1 MTDLS
6 ARLER
11 LTPAQRALLDRR
23 LADRQRATS
32 VGAIPR
38 RARRDRA
45 RLTDAQERI
54 WLHRQRQP
62 DDPAHNVPSA
72 WRLRGRLDL
81 DALTRAVHAVMARHE
96 VLRSTFELDG
106 DQPVQVIHPHLP
118 FAVRTIDLSDLP
130 PERREEQMWQE
141 ARAEGNRPFYLHSGP
156 LLRMLAIRLADDEHV
171 LVRIFDHMI
180 WDRASMGIFGQEVAG
195 FYRAYVEGG
204 TYDPPPLPIQ
214 YGDYAEWQ
222 PEWIEREVRVRHL
235 PYWRRQLAGTPPARE
250 LPTDH
255 PERRGATN
263 RSGQHYF
270 RLSPELTGALRR
282 FAHEERTTLNVVL
295 LAVWKFLLHRLTG
308 AEDVVV
314 GTNSSTRRRAE
325 TEPLMGLFLTMLPLR
340 TTVRSELTFREL
352 VAATRRTM
360 TGALDHHDIPIGVIL
375 DELNIGRG
383 VGLGALYRAAFIMV
397 DFRHEAPLSM
407 AGLDLEPLMLEKQ
420 TVTIDLSIGYF
431 DEAGEDSVYG
441 MIEYNADLFTVATID
456 RMWQQLDL
464 LLHGAVATPDR
475 PMAELPTPTGDGAE
489 R

>member
-23 LADRQRATS
+23 LADRQAMVG

-38 RARRDRA
+38 RERRDRA
-45 RLTDAQERI
+45 RLTDAQERV
-54 WLHRQRQP
+54 WLHRQRLP

-72 WRLRGRLDL
+72 WRLHGRLDL

-96 VLRSTFELDG
+96 VLRSTYELDG
-106 DQPVQVIHPHLP
+106 DQPVQVVHPHLP
-118 FAVRTIDLSDLP
+118 FAIPTVDLRDLP
-130 PERREEQMWQE
+130 AEQREERMWQE
-141 ARAEGNRPFYLHSGP
+141 ARAEGNRPFDLGVGP
-156 LLRMLAIRLADDEHV
+156 LLRMLLIRLADDEQV

-222 PEWIEREVRVRHL
+222 PQWIEREVRVRHL
-235 PYWRRQLAGTPPARE
+235 PYWRRQLADVPPARE

-263 RSGQHYF
+263 RSGQRYF
-270 RLSPELTGALRR
+270 RLSPELTEELRR

-375 DELNIGRG
+375 DELNVGRG
-383 VGLGALYRAAFIMV
+383 AGLGALYRVAFIMV
-397 DFRHEAPLSM
+397 DFRHEAPLTM
-407 AGLDLEPLMLEKQ
+407 AGLELEPLMLEKQ

-431 DEAGEDSVYG
+431 DEADQDHVYG
-441 MIEYNADLFTVATID
+441 MIEYNADLFTADTIE

-464 LLHGAVATPDR
+464 LLHGAVATPDL
-475 PMAELPTPTGDGAE
+475 PMAELPTPPGDGD